1 MHLQSRLLSAAILA
15 ALAVAAPAFAAKSD
29 HPAAGRA
36 LGLIDG
42 NSAATHRADADR
54 FIAQDVIVDADGTEH
69 VRFDRTYRGLSVIGG
84 DMVVHSKNGQ
94 FKAASLTLKTKG
106 RPDTTPQLS
115 ADKAIVEAGA
125 AFGTGF
131 RGVPSASLV
140 VYARDVAPSL
150 AYEVVMKGTKADQT
164 PTEMHYFV
172 DAKNGKILDQW
183 DMVHTAS
190 SAGTGQTLYLGD
202 VGITTNSVTGGYQM
216 VDPSR
221 GNGSTYDANGAA
233 YTSAAANGVLF
244 TDADNN
250 WGNNAKT
257 DRATVAADAHY
268 GVAATWDYYQTIHG
282 RAGIFNNG
290 TGVKSYVHVGS
301 GWNNAAWYN
310 NTMVYGDGDGTS
322 WNPLVSIDIAGHEMS
337 HGVNSATAKLVYSA
351 DAGGLNEG
359 NSDIMGT
366 MVEYFAANAADPGD
380 YLIGEKI
387 YINNPDGTKALRRMF
402 KQNLDGVSYVCYPSR
417 GFGKKPSDDPHY
429 TSGVANRFF
438 YLLAEGAVVPAGF
451 GAGTTYNLT
460 PASLVCNGNTAIAG
474 IGRTKS
480 QAIWYKAL
488 TTYMTSGTTYPGART
503 ATLNAARDLYGTG
516 SAEYNAVAA
525 AWSAVLV
532 N

>member
-36 LGLIDG
+36 LGLIDS
-42 NSAATHRADADR
+42 NKSATHRADADA
-54 FIAQDVIVDADGTEH
+54 FSVKDVIVDADGVEH
-69 VRFDRTYRGLSVIGG
+69 VRFDRSYRGLPVIGG
-84 DMVVHSKNGQ
+84 DLVTHADHGKLKSVSQ
-94 FKAASLTLKTKG
+94 TLKTTG
-106 RPDTTPQLS
+106 RPDITPQLK
-115 ADKAIVEAGA
+115 ADQAIVEAGA

-140 VYARDVAPSL
+140 VYARDVAPTL

-172 DAKNGKILDQW
+172 DAKNGKILDEW

-202 VGITTNSVTGGYQM
+202 VTITTNSITGGYQM

-221 GNGSTYDANGAA
+221 GNGSTYDAHNVA
-233 YTSAAANGVLF
+233 YTSAAANGTLF
-244 TDADNN
+244 TDTDND
-250 WGNNAKT
+250 WGNNTKT
-257 DRATVAADAHY
+257 DRASVAADAHY
-268 GVAATWDYYQTIHG
+268 GVATTWDYYNNIHG
-282 RAGIFNNG
+282 RSGIFNNG
-290 TGVKSYVHVGS
+290 TGVKSYVHVGN

-310 NTMVYGDGDGTS
+310 NSMVYGDGDGTS
-322 WNPLVSIDIAGHEMS
+322 WSALVSIDVAGHEMS
-337 HGVNSATAKLVYSA
+337 HGVNAATANLAYSG
-351 DAGGLNEG
+351 DSGGLNEG

-366 MVEYFAANAADPGD
+366 MVEYYAANASDPGD
-380 YLIGEKI
+380 YLIGEKMI
-387 YINNPDGTKALRRMF
+387 INNPDGTKALRRMF
-402 KQNLDGVSYVCYPSR
+402 KQNLDGVSFVCYGTR
-417 GFGKKPSDDPHY
+417 AFTKRNDPHY
-429 TSGVANRFF
+429 TSGVTNRFF

-460 PASLVCNGNTAIAG
+460 SSSLVCDGNTSIVG
-474 IGRTKS
+474 IGRTKA

-488 TTYMTSGTTYPGART
+488 TTYMTSTTSFPGARI

-525 AWSAVLV
+525 AWTAVLV